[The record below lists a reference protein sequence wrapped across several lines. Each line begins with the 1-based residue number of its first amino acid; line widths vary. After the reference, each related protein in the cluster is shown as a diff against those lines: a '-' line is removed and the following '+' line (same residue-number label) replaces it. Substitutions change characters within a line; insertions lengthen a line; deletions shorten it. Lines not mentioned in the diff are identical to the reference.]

1 MTGHKRHSPRVRRR
15 ATAAAATAAAAALL
29 LSACG
34 SDSDG
39 GGASGAGSGTNFVT
53 STNGI
58 ATVAEGDR
66 HAAPRLQ
73 GKTLDGGQLDTA
85 DFKGEVVVLN
95 VWGSWCAPC
104 RAEAKNFVKVAEETK
119 DQGVQFV
126 GINTRDTSTQPALAF
141 EKEEGIEYPSL
152 YDPTGRLLLRFE
164 KGTLNPQAIPTTL
177 VIDREGKIAAR
188 AMQPLSEEKLRD
200 MLDPVL
206 AEK

>member
-1 MTGHKRHSPRVRRR
+1 MTGHKRHSPRSHRR
-15 ATAAAATAAAAALL
+15 AVTAAATAAAAALL

-34 SDSDG
+34 SDSDSG
-39 GGASGAGSGTNFVT
+39 NPASGSGANFVT
-53 STNGI
+53 SDSGI
-58 ATVAEGDR
+58 ATVAAGDR

-85 DFKGEVVVLN
+85 DYRGKVVVLN

-104 RAEAKNFVKVAEETK
+104 RAEAKNFVKVAEETE

-177 VIDREGKIAAR
+177 IIDRDGRIAAR
-188 AMQPLSEEKLRD
+188 AMQPLSEEKLRG

>member
-1 MTGHKRHSPRVRRR
+1 MTGHKRREHRRHR
-15 ATAAAATAAAAALL
+15 RTGLAAATAAAALL

-39 GGASGAGSGTNFVT
+39 GGPASGSGTNFVT
-53 STNGI
+53 SESGI
-58 ATVAEGDR
+58 ATVAKGERGP
-66 HAAPRLQ
+66 APRLQ

-85 DFKGEVVVLN
+85 DYKGKVLVLN

-104 RAEAKNFVKVAEETK
+104 RAEAKHFVKVSEETK

-126 GINTRDTSTQPALAF
+126 GINTRDAAVQPALAF
-141 EKEEGIEYPSL
+141 EKEEGVTYPSL
-152 YDPTGRLLLRFE
+152 YDPTGRLLLRFD
-164 KGTLNPQAIPTTL
+164 KGTLNPQAVPTTL
-177 VIDREGKIAAR
+177 IIDRDGRVAAR
-188 AMQPLSEEKLRD
+188 GLGAQSEEKLRE

>member
-1 MTGHKRHSPRVRRR
+1 MTGHKPPAHRRRRR
-15 ATAAAATAAAAALL
+15 APAAAATAAAAALL

-34 SDSDG
+34 SDGDG
-39 GGASGAGSGTNFVT
+39 GGASGTGSGTNFVT

-58 ATVAEGDR
+58 ATVAKGER
-66 HAAPRLQ
+66 RAAPRLR
-73 GKTLDGGQLDTA
+73 GKTLDGEQLDTA
-85 DFKGEVVVLN
+85 EFKGEVVVLN

-104 RAEAKNFVKVAEETK
+104 RAEAKNFVKVAEDTK
-119 DQGVQFV
+119 DQDVRFV
-126 GINTRDTSTQPALAF
+126 GINTRDTSTRPALAF
-141 EKEEGIEYPSL
+141 EKEEGIAYPSL

-177 VIDREGKIAAR
+177 VIDRDGKIAAR
-188 AMQPLSEEKLRD
+188 AMQPLSEEKLRE

>member
-1 MTGHKRHSPRVRRR
+1 MTGHKPRAHRRR
-15 ATAAAATAAAAALL
+15 RTQVAAATAAVAALL

-34 SDSDG
+34 SDGD
-39 GGASGAGSGTNFVT
+39 GGASAAGGGGTNFVT

-58 ATVAEGDR
+58 ATVAKGDR
-66 HAAPRLQ
+66 HAAPRLR
-73 GKTLDGGQLDTA
+73 GETLDGGKLDTA
-85 DFKGEVVVLN
+85 DYKGDVVVLN

-104 RAEAKNFVKVAEETK
+104 RAEAKNFVKVAGETK
-119 DQGVQFV
+119 DQGVRFV

-177 VIDREGKIAAR
+177 IIDRDGKIAAR
-188 AMQPLSEEKLRD
+188 AMQPLSEEKLRE